1 MLAKRECQ
9 STLMLSGAPL
19 SRASPLPQGQLQAA
33 GRVVYDCSMEI
44 VMSRFSAVPC
54 LSPAQASY
62 ALNESGV
69 RFRHATAILCGALL
83 APSALA
89 DDHAGHSEEL
99 SPTVITAVAPSSPLT
114 IVTNPKDPRQPVPA
128 SDGADYLKTI
138 PGFAMVRNGGTNGDP
153 VLRGMFGSRL
163 NILTNGSMMLGACPG
178 RMDAPTSYISPE
190 TYDRLTVIKGPQTV
204 LWGPGS
210 SAGTILFDREPEHFG
225 ELGTRVNAS
234 VLAGSYGRFDKLVD
248 AAAGGQSGYVRVIG
262 NTAHS
267 DDYQDGNNDTVAS
280 RYDKWNGDVAIGWT
294 PNTDTLLE
302 LTAGRGDGEARYAGR
317 GMDGSQFL
325 RESLGLRFE
334 QSNIGEVLDKVEAQ
348 IYYNYADH
356 VMDNYTLRTPSG
368 TGMMSGPMASN
379 VDRRTL
385 GARVKGTWRW
395 ADVQLISGIDAQT
408 NEHRQRGAMGVDTYK
423 DLPYTKDADFHN
435 YGVFG
440 ELTWYA
446 ADRDR
451 LINGARLDRAS
462 AKDFRQTIGSG
473 MMTRPNPTAD
483 DTRADTLPSG
493 FIRYEHDLA
502 DSPTTLY
509 AGLGHTQRFPDYWEL
524 FSPKS
529 GPAGSVNA
537 FDSIK
542 PEKTTQLDFGL
553 QYKTEDLEAWTSA
566 YVGQVRDYILFNYT
580 PTMMGT
586 TSQAE
591 NIDARIMGGELGAAY
606 NLTDNWKADA
616 TLAYAWGKNS
626 SDGSALPQMP
636 PLDARFGLTY
646 SEDNWSA
653 GALWRVVAA
662 QNRIDQNKGNVV
674 GKDFGKT
681 PGFGVF
687 SLNGAYRINS
697 NWKVSSGV
705 DNLFGKAYAE
715 HLNLAGNA
723 GFGYPANDPQA
734 IKEPGRTLWTK
745 VDMSF

>member
-1 MLAKRECQ
+1 
-9 STLMLSGAPL
+9 
-19 SRASPLPQGQLQAA
+19 
-33 GRVVYDCSMEI
+33 
-44 VMSRFSAVPC
+44 MSRFTAVPC
-54 LSPAQASY
+54 AESARAHF
-62 ALNESGV
+62 ALNES
-69 RFRHATAILCGALL
+69 RIRCRHAIAVLCGVLL
-83 APSALA
+83 TPLALA
-89 DDHAGHSEEL
+89 DDHTGHGNEL
-99 SPTVITAVAPSSPLT
+99 SPTVITAIAPSSPLT

-128 SDGADYLKTI
+128 SDGGDYLKTI
-138 PGFAMVRNGGTNGDP
+138 PGFALVRNGGTNGDP

-190 TYDRLTVIKGPQTV
+190 TYDKLTVIKGPQTV
-204 LWGPGS
+204 LWGPGA
-210 SAGTILFDREPEHFG
+210 SAGTVLFDREPENFG

-234 VLAGSYGRFDKLVD
+234 ILAGSHGRFDKVVD
-248 AAAGGQSGYVRVIG
+248 AAAGGPLGYVRVIG

-267 DDYQDGNNDTVAS
+267 DDYRDGNNDIVAS
-280 RYDKWNGDVAIGWT
+280 RYDKWNGDVALGWT
-294 PNTDTLLE
+294 PDADTLIE
-302 LTAGRGDGEARYAGR
+302 LTAGKGDGEARYAGR

-334 QSNIGEVLDKVEAQ
+334 KSNISEVLEKLEAQ
-348 IYYNYADH
+348 VYYNYADH

-368 TGMMSGPMASN
+368 TGMMAGPMASN

-385 GARVKGTWRW
+385 GARIKATWRW
-395 ADVQLISGIDAQT
+395 ADVQLITGLDAQT
-408 NEHRQRGAMGVDTYK
+408 NEHRQRSSMGIDTYK
-423 DLPYTKDADFHN
+423 DLPYSKDADFHN
-435 YGVFG
+435 YGVFS
-440 ELTWYA
+440 EMTWYA
-446 ADRDR
+446 AERDR
-451 LINGARLDRAS
+451 LITGARVDRAS
-462 AKDFRQTIGSG
+462 AKDYRQTTGSG
-473 MMTRPNPTAD
+473 MMSRPNPTAD

-509 AGLGHTQRFPDYWEL
+509 AGLGHAQRFPDYWEL

-529 GPAGSVNA
+529 GPGGSVNA

-542 PEKTTQLDFGL
+542 PEKTTQFDFGVN
-553 QYKTEDLEAWTSA
+553 YRSADLEAWASG
-566 YVGQVRDYILFNYT
+566 YIGVVRDYILFDYT
-580 PTMMGT
+580 PGMMGMS
-586 TSQAE
+586 TSRAE

-626 SDGSALPQMP
+626 SDGSALPQLP

-646 SEDNWSA
+646 SQDKWSA

-662 QNRIDQNKGNVV
+662 QHRIDANKGNVV
-674 GKDFGKT
+674 GKDYAQSS
-681 PGFGVF
+681 GFGVF
-687 SLNGAYRINS
+687 SLNGAYRINQH
-697 NWKVSSGV
+697 WKVSSGV

-734 IKEPGRTLWTK
+734 INEPGRTLWTK

>member
-1 MLAKRECQ
+1 
-9 STLMLSGAPL
+9 
-19 SRASPLPQGQLQAA
+19 
-33 GRVVYDCSMEI
+33 
-44 VMSRFSAVPC
+44 MSRLTAVPC
-54 LSPAQASY
+54 AESARAHF
-62 ALNESGV
+62 ALNES
-69 RFRHATAILCGALL
+69 RIRCRHATAVLCGLL
-83 APSALA
+83 LTPLALA
-89 DDHAGHSEEL
+89 DDHASHENEL
-99 SPTVITAVAPSSPLT
+99 SPTVITAIAPSSPLT

-128 SDGADYLKTI
+128 SDGGDYLKTI
-138 PGFAMVRNGGTNGDP
+138 PGFALVRNGGTNGDP

-190 TYDRLTVIKGPQTV
+190 TYDKLTVIKGPQTV
-204 LWGPGS
+204 LWGPGA
-210 SAGTILFDREPEHFG
+210 SAGTVLFDREPENFG

-234 VLAGSYGRFDKLVD
+234 ILAGSHGRFDKVVD
-248 AAAGGQSGYVRVIG
+248 AAAGGPLGYVRVIG

-267 DDYQDGNNDTVAS
+267 DDYRDGNNDIVAS
-280 RYDKWNGDVAIGWT
+280 RYDKWNGDVALGWT
-294 PNTDTLLE
+294 PDADTLIE
-302 LTAGRGDGEARYAGR
+302 LTAGKGDGEARYAGR

-334 QSNIGEVLDKVEAQ
+334 KSNITDVLEKLEAQ
-348 IYYNYADH
+348 VYYNYADH

-368 TGMMSGPMASN
+368 TGMMAGPMASN

-385 GARVKGTWRW
+385 GARLKATWRW
-395 ADVQLISGIDAQT
+395 ADVQLITGLDAQT
-408 NEHRQRGAMGVDTYK
+408 NEHRQRSSMGIDTYK
-423 DLPYTKDADFHN
+423 DLPYSKDADFHN
-435 YGVFG
+435 YGVFS
-440 ELTWYA
+440 EMTWYA
-446 ADRDR
+446 AERDR
-451 LINGARLDRAS
+451 LITGARVDRAS
-462 AKDFRQTIGSG
+462 AKDYRQTIGSG
-473 MMTRPNPTAD
+473 MTSRPNPTAD

-509 AGLGHTQRFPDYWEL
+509 AGLGHAQRFPDYWEL

-542 PEKTTQLDFGL
+542 PEKTTQFDFGVN
-553 QYKTEDLEAWTSA
+553 YRSADLEAWASG
-566 YVGQVRDYILFNYT
+566 YIGVVRDYILFDYT
-580 PTMMGT
+580 PGMMGMS
-586 TSQAE
+586 TSRAE

-646 SEDNWSA
+646 SEAKWSA

-662 QNRIDQNKGNVV
+662 QHRIDANKGNVV
-674 GKDFGKT
+674 GKDYAQSS
-681 PGFGVF
+681 GFGVF
-687 SLNGAYRINS
+687 SLNGAYRINQH
-697 NWKVSSGV
+697 WKVSSGV

-734 IKEPGRTLWTK
+734 INEPGRTLWTK

>member
-1 MLAKRECQ
+1 
-9 STLMLSGAPL
+9 
-19 SRASPLPQGQLQAA
+19 
-33 GRVVYDCSMEI
+33 
-44 VMSRFSAVPC
+44 MSRFSAVPR
-54 LSPAQASY
+54 LSAAQASF
-62 ALNESGV
+62 ALNESRI
-69 RFRHATAILCGALL
+69 RFSHAIAVLCGVLL
-83 APSALA
+83 SPLVLA
-89 DDHAGHSEEL
+89 DDHAGHVDEL
-99 SPTVITAVAPSSPLT
+99 SPTVITAIAPSSPLT

-128 SDGADYLKTI
+128 SDGGDYLKTI
-138 PGFAMVRNGGTNGDP
+138 PGFALVRNGGTNGDP

-163 NILTNGSMMLGACPG
+163 NILTNGSMLLGACPG

-190 TYDRLTVIKGPQTV
+190 TYDKLTVIKGPQTV
-204 LWGPGS
+204 LWGPGA
-210 SAGTILFDREPEHFG
+210 SAGTILFDREPESFG

-234 VLAGSYGRFDKLVD
+234 VLAGSNGRFDKVVD
-248 AAAGGQSGYVRVIG
+248 AAAGGPLGYVRVVG

-267 DDYQDGNNDTVAS
+267 DDYRDGNNDSVPS
-280 RYDKWNGDVAIGWT
+280 RYDKWNGDIAVGWT
-294 PNTDTLLE
+294 PDADTLLE
-302 LTAGRGDGEARYAGR
+302 LTAGKGDGEARYAGR

-334 QSNIGEVLDKVEAQ
+334 KSNITDVLEKLEAQ
-348 IYYNYADH
+348 VYYNYADH

-368 TGMMSGPMASN
+368 TGMMAGPMASN

-385 GARVKGTWRW
+385 GARIKATWRW
-395 ADVQLISGIDAQT
+395 ADIQLITGLDAQT
-408 NEHRQRGAMGVDTYK
+408 NEHRQRSGMGIDTYK
-423 DLPYTKDADFHN
+423 DQPYTKDADFHN

-440 ELTWYA
+440 EMTWYA

-451 LINGARLDRAS
+451 LITGARVDRAS
-462 AKDFRQTIGSG
+462 AKDYRQSIGSG
-473 MMTRPNPTAD
+473 MMSSPNPTAN

-493 FIRYEHDLA
+493 FVRYEHDLA
-502 DSPTTLY
+502 DSPATLY
-509 AGLGHTQRFPDYWEL
+509 AGLGHAQRFPDYWEL

-529 GPAGSVNA
+529 GPAGSLNA

-542 PEKTTQLDFGL
+542 PEKTTQFDFGVN
-553 QYKTEDLEAWTSA
+553 YKTAELEAWASG
-566 YVGQVRDYILFNYT
+566 YIGVVRDYILFDYT
-580 PTMMGT
+580 PTMMGM
-586 TSQAE
+586 SSSRAE

-606 NLTDNWKADA
+606 KLTEHWKADA

-626 SDGSALPQMP
+626 SDGKALPQMP

-674 GKDFGKT
+674 GKDYDKSG
-681 PGFGVF
+681 GFGVF
-687 SLNGAYRINS
+687 SLNGAYRINK
-697 NWKVSSGV
+697 NWKVSTGI

-734 IKEPGRTLWTK
+734 INEPGRTLWTK

>member
-1 MLAKRECQ
+1 
-9 STLMLSGAPL
+9 
-19 SRASPLPQGQLQAA
+19 
-33 GRVVYDCSMEI
+33 
-44 VMSRFSAVPC
+44 MSRFTAVPC
-54 LSPAQASY
+54 AESARAHF
-62 ALNESGV
+62 ALNES
-69 RFRHATAILCGALL
+69 RIRCRHAIAVLCGVLL
-83 APSALA
+83 TPLALA
-89 DDHAGHSEEL
+89 DAHAGHEHEL
-99 SPTVITAVAPSSPLT
+99 SPTVITAIAPSSPLT

-128 SDGADYLKTI
+128 SDGGDYLKTI
-138 PGFAMVRNGGTNGDP
+138 PGFALVRNGGTNGDP

-190 TYDRLTVIKGPQTV
+190 TYDSLTVIKGPQTV
-204 LWGPGS
+204 LWGPGA
-210 SAGTILFDREPEHFG
+210 SAGTVLFDREPENFG

-234 VLAGSYGRFDKLVD
+234 LLAGSHGRFDKVVD
-248 AAAGGQSGYVRVIG
+248 AAAGGPLGYVRVIG

-267 DDYQDGNNDTVAS
+267 DDYRDGNNDIVAS
-280 RYDKWNGDVAIGWT
+280 RYDKWNGDIALGWT
-294 PNTDTLLE
+294 PDADTLIE
-302 LTAGRGDGEARYAGR
+302 LTAGKGDGEARYAGR

-325 RESLGLRFE
+325 RESLGLRLE
-334 QSNIGEVLDKVEAQ
+334 KSNISEVLEKLEAQ
-348 IYYNYADH
+348 VYYNYADH

-368 TGMMSGPMASN
+368 TGMMAGPMASN

-385 GARVKGTWRW
+385 GARIKATWRW
-395 ADVQLISGIDAQT
+395 ADVQLITGLDAQT
-408 NEHRQRGAMGVDTYK
+408 NEHRQRSSMGIDTYK
-423 DLPYTKDADFHN
+423 ELPYSKDADFHN
-435 YGVFG
+435 YGVFS
-440 ELTWYA
+440 EMTWYA
-446 ADRDR
+446 AERDR
-451 LINGARLDRAS
+451 LITGARVDRAS
-462 AKDFRQTIGSG
+462 AKDYRQTTGSG
-473 MMTRPNPTAD
+473 MMSRPNPTAD

-493 FIRYEHDLA
+493 FVRYEHDLT

-509 AGLGHTQRFPDYWEL
+509 AGLGHAQRFPDYWEL

-542 PEKTTQLDFGL
+542 PEKTTQFDFGVN
-553 QYKTEDLEAWTSA
+553 YKSADLEAWASG
-566 YVGQVRDYILFNYT
+566 YIGVVRDYILFDYT
-580 PTMMGT
+580 PGMMGMS
-586 TSQAE
+586 TSRAE

-606 NLTDNWKADA
+606 NLTDHWKADA

-646 SEDNWSA
+646 SEAKWSA

-662 QNRIDQNKGNVV
+662 QHRIDANKGNVV
-674 GKDFGKT
+674 GKDYAQSS
-681 PGFGVF
+681 GFGVF
-687 SLNGAYRINS
+687 SLNGAYRINQH
-697 NWKVSSGV
+697 WKVSSGV

-734 IKEPGRTLWTK
+734 LNEPGRTLWTK

>member
-1 MLAKRECQ
+1 M
-9 STLMLSGAPL
+9 
-19 SRASPLPQGQLQAA
+19 
-33 GRVVYDCSMEI
+33 
-44 VMSRFSAVPC
+44 
-54 LSPAQASY
+54 
-62 ALNESGV
+62 
-69 RFRHATAILCGALL
+69 
-83 APSALA
+83 ALA
-89 DDHAGHSEEL
+89 DDHAGHIEEL
-99 SPTVITAVAPSSPLT
+99 SPTVITAIAPSSPLT

-138 PGFAMVRNGGTNGDP
+138 PGFALVRNGGTNGDP
-153 VLRGMFGSRL
+153 VLRGMFGSRM
-163 NILTNGSMMLGACPG
+163 NILTNGGQLLGACPG
-178 RMDAPTSYISPE
+178 RMDAPTSYLSPE
-190 TYDRLTVIKGPQTV
+190 TYDKLTVIKGPQTV
-204 LWGPGS
+204 LWGPGA
-210 SAGTILFDREPEHFG
+210 SAGTILFDREPERFG

-234 VLAGSYGRFDKLVD
+234 VLGGSNGRFDKVLD
-248 AAAGGQSGYVRVIG
+248 AAAGGPQGYVRVIG

-267 DDYQDGNNDTVAS
+267 DDYRDGNNDTVPS
-280 RYDKWNGDVAIGWT
+280 RYDKWNGDVMLGWT
-294 PNTDTLLE
+294 PDADTLLE
-302 LTAGRGDGEARYAGR
+302 LTAGKGDGEARYAGR
-317 GMDGSQFL
+317 GMDGSQFK

-334 QSNIGEVLDKVEAQ
+334 KSNIGDVLDKVEAQ

-385 GARVKGTWRW
+385 GARIKGTWHW
-395 ADVQLISGIDAQT
+395 ADVQLISGVDAQT
-408 NEHRQRGAMGVDTYK
+408 SEHRQRGSMGVDTYQ
-423 DLPYTKDADFHN
+423 DLPYTEDADFHN
-435 YGVFG
+435 YGVFS

-451 LINGARLDRAS
+451 LITGARLDRAS
-462 AKDFRQTIGSG
+462 AKDYRQTIGSG
-473 MMTRPNPTAD
+473 MTTRPNPTAD

-493 FIRYEHDLA
+493 FVRYEHDLA

-509 AGLGHTQRFPDYWEL
+509 AGLGHTERFPDYWEL
-524 FSPKS
+524 FSPKL
-529 GPAGSVNA
+529 GPVGSVNA

-542 PEKTTQLDFGL
+542 PEKTTQLDVGL
-553 QYKTEDLEAWTSA
+553 QYKTEDLDAWASG
-566 YVGQVRDYILFNYT
+566 YVGKVHDYILFNYLPT
-580 PTMMGT
+580 PMGT
-586 TSQAE
+586 TSQAQ

-606 NLTDNWKADA
+606 RLTSNWKADA

-626 SDGSALPQMP
+626 SDGHALPQMP

-674 GKDFGKT
+674 GKDFDKT

-687 SLNGAYRINS
+687 SLNGAYRIDKH
-697 NWKVSSGV
+697 WRVSTGV

>member
-1 MLAKRECQ
+1 
-9 STLMLSGAPL
+9 
-19 SRASPLPQGQLQAA
+19 
-33 GRVVYDCSMEI
+33 
-44 VMSRFSAVPC
+44 MSRFTAVPC
-54 LSPAQASY
+54 AESARAHF
-62 ALNESGV
+62 ALNES
-69 RFRHATAILCGALL
+69 RIRCRHAIAVLCGVLL
-83 APSALA
+83 TPLALA
-89 DDHAGHSEEL
+89 DDHASHESEL
-99 SPTVITAVAPSSPLT
+99 SPTVITAIAPSSPLT

-128 SDGADYLKTI
+128 SDGGDYLKTI
-138 PGFAMVRNGGTNGDP
+138 PGFALVRNGGTNGDP

-190 TYDRLTVIKGPQTV
+190 TYDKLTVIKGPQTV
-204 LWGPGS
+204 LWGPGA
-210 SAGTILFDREPEHFG
+210 SAGTVLFDREPENFG

-234 VLAGSYGRFDKLVD
+234 ILAGSHGRFDKVVD
-248 AAAGGQSGYVRVIG
+248 AAAGGPLGYVRVIG

-267 DDYQDGNNDTVAS
+267 DDYRDGNNDIVAS
-280 RYDKWNGDVAIGWT
+280 RYDKWNGDVALGWT
-294 PNTDTLLE
+294 PDADTLIE
-302 LTAGRGDGEARYAGR
+302 LTAGKGDGEARYAGR

-334 QSNIGEVLDKVEAQ
+334 KSNISEVLEKLEAQ
-348 IYYNYADH
+348 VYYNYADH

-368 TGMMSGPMASN
+368 TGMMAGPMASN

-385 GARVKGTWRW
+385 GARIKATWRW
-395 ADVQLISGIDAQT
+395 ADVQLITGLDAQT
-408 NEHRQRGAMGVDTYK
+408 NEHRQRSSMGIDTYK
-423 DLPYTKDADFHN
+423 DLPYSKDADFHN
-435 YGVFG
+435 YGVFS
-440 ELTWYA
+440 EMTWYA
-446 ADRDR
+446 AERDR
-451 LINGARLDRAS
+451 LITGARVDRAS
-462 AKDFRQTIGSG
+462 AKDYRQTTGSG
-473 MMTRPNPTAD
+473 MMSRPNPTAD

-509 AGLGHTQRFPDYWEL
+509 AGLGHAQRFPDYWEL

-542 PEKTTQLDFGL
+542 PEKTTQFDFGVN
-553 QYKTEDLEAWTSA
+553 YRSADLEAWASG
-566 YVGQVRDYILFNYT
+566 YIGVVRDYILFDYT
-580 PTMMGT
+580 PGMMGMS
-586 TSQAE
+586 TSRAE

-646 SEDNWSA
+646 SEAKWSA

-662 QNRIDQNKGNVV
+662 QHRIDANKGNVV
-674 GKDFGKT
+674 GKDYAQSS
-681 PGFGVF
+681 GFGVF
-687 SLNGAYRINS
+687 SLNGAYRINQH
-697 NWKVSSGV
+697 WKVSSGV

-734 IKEPGRTLWTK
+734 INEPGRTLWTK